1 APAQAPAYLPPAQA
15 PAAAAPAAPANGNGA
30 ATNGNGCDA
39 CAEEKKE
46 EEAPPAPKY
55 LLECLLS
62 DTCFAKKGYKLYGWM
77 EQSYT
82 PSSAS
87 HRNNP
92 VALNDIANEYLL
104 NQVWI
109 GGAKEVDTSK
119 KEFQLGGRIDFFYG
133 SDARYT
139 IPRGLFDYQLRTP
152 DRNLYDIYQFYVDA
166 FLPGV
171 GPQGTTVRMGRFATH
186 CSYEVVQGP
195 DTPFVSRSYGFMF
208 NPFTHTGVYAITPL
222 DDDWTISNGVAVG
235 SDNFIDP
242 TNRANYI
249 GQIKYAPKD
258 GPTQVLFNTVIT
270 DPQYNV
276 QEAFTQ
282 YNVYNLQVIH
292 KATDK
297 LTYILDSTYSH
308 TYDVPGIGFA
318 NWYGAVNYFVYNLS
332 DNLSST
338 SRFELFDDPQGFR
351 TGSKGLYTAVTTG
364 LAWKP
369 VDWLMFRPGVRY
381 DINDRS
387 RAFEGD
393 YDLFTAFT
401 DMIIRW

>member
-1 APAQAPAYLPPAQA
+1 
-15 PAAAAPAAPANGNGA
+15 
-30 ATNGNGCDA
+30 
-39 CAEEKKE
+39 
-46 EEAPPAPKY
+46 
-55 LLECLLS
+55 
-62 DTCFAKKGYKLYGWM
+62 M
-77 EQSYT
+77 
-82 PSSAS
+82 
-87 HRNNP
+87 
-92 VALNDIANEYLL
+92 
-104 NQVWI
+104 WI